1 METGAWPYTAADL
14 NRLDNSD
21 DASFYA
27 QPRFVA
33 HIDDRAIESLT
44 AFYSDEFAAMGA
56 GEDGLDVLDTC
67 SSWISHL
74 PTDAAY
80 GRVAGL
86 GMNAAELEKN
96 VQLTETC
103 VRDLNVDP
111 TLPYDDESFDVV
123 CNVVSVDYLVKPQE
137 FFAEVHRV
145 LRPGGRALISF
156 SNRCFQTK
164 AVAMWLQADDIDKLT
179 IVASYCHYAA
189 KFKEIAALDIKLPP
203 LPEELDRESQAS
215 AASVQNFPVA
225 SEAPEVASVEAA
237 AERDGSIFLPDI
249 DELARRKVTR
259 SSNKVANDALPQI
272 ERGDTEALRRAMESD
287 PNADVNFNLFRDKSK
302 AAGATKKD
310 VDIITIALGENA
322 DKFFGIESAYL
333 QIGHSALVLVILLA
347 TFVYDPSFP
356 LTNLPVEFRDFFKQ
370 GLAAVYAVNA
380 VLGGVAYFEAQK
392 RDQPVTLWV
401 VKCLFIGGVAFNQL
415 TTSTRIKKPRR

>member
-1 METGAWPYTAADL
+1 MHRVACCLLSLCVTVVPFAPRQNLPRTPNAASSTAA
-14 NRLDNSD
+14 R
-21 DASFYA
+21 
-27 QPRFVA
+27 R
-33 HIDDRAIESLT
+33 RA
-44 AFYSDEFAAMGA
+44 AAPLLA
-56 GEDGLDVLDTC
+56 KKRKRK
-67 SSWISHL
+67 S
-74 PTDAAY
+74 DAAKS
-80 GRVAGL
+80 
-86 GMNAAELEKN
+86 AAAPAAPAPAAPAAAAAPEAAAA
-96 VQLTETC
+96 
-103 VRDLNVDP
+103 P
-111 TLPYDDESFDVV
+111 
-123 CNVVSVDYLVKPQE
+123 
-137 FFAEVHRV
+137 AEAAAPAARKGPAP
-145 LRPGGRALISF
+145 LR
-156 SNRCFQTK
+156 
-164 AVAMWLQADDIDKLT
+164 
-179 IVASYCHYAA
+179 
-189 KFKEIAALDIKLPP
+189 IKLPP

-215 AASVQNFPVA
+215 AASVRNFPVA

-302 AAGATKKD
+302 GAGATKKD